1 MLAGAGGPVSNPLER
16 IADFD
21 LSEEQRLV
29 RATVR
34 EFAEKELLPHVER
47 YEREGRYP
55 LEQIAKL
62 PALGLMAPMIPER
75 YGGSKT
81 DVVTYGIICEEL
93 ARADWVVASVVS
105 VSNSLVA
112 GSILRWGNEAQKEK
126 WLPAIAAGDCITS
139 ACLTEPGGGTDLG
152 NMKTTATRVPGG
164 WRING
169 TKVFISHAAHA
180 GLFFVVASI
189 DLAKRHKGVTAL
201 LVEPRASEGI
211 TIGAFPM
218 RTLKRDNVAEVHF
231 KDVFVPE
238 ANLLGEP
245 GGGFPVLGSALDM
258 GRYSVAARCIG
269 QAQRCTDLSIAYAR
283 EREAFGQKIGEFQ
296 MIQQKIAD
304 MICRTEGARGVV
316 YRLGRMKDA
325 GVERASMEASLAK
338 LLASEA
344 ATQNA
349 LDAIQIHG
357 GYGVTDEYEVGRLL
371 LEAKVLEIGEGTSE
385 LHRKLIAEHA
395 LGLRSQ

>member
-1 MLAGAGGPVSNPLER
+1 LSNPLER

-21 LSEEQRLV
+21 LTEEQRLV

-47 YEREGRYP
+47 YEREERYP
-55 LEQIAKL
+55 LELIAKL
-62 PALGLMAPMIPER
+62 PALGLMGPLIPEQ
-75 YGGSKT
+75 YGGSKS

-93 ARADWVVASVVS
+93 ARGDWVVASVVS

-112 GSILRWGNEAQKEK
+112 GSILRWGTEAQKER
-126 WLPAIAAGDCITS
+126 WLPRIASGDCICS

-152 NMKTTATRVPGG
+152 NLKTTATRVPGG
-164 WRING
+164 WRLSG

-180 GLFFVVASI
+180 GLFFVVASV
-189 DLAKRHKGVTAL
+189 DLAKKHKGVTAL
-201 LVEPRASEGI
+201 LVDPRASEGI
-211 TIGAFPM
+211 EIRPFPM

-231 KDVFVPE
+231 KDVFVPDE
-238 ANLLGEP
+238 NLLGEP

-269 QAQRCTDLSIAYAR
+269 HAERAIELSIAYAR

-304 MICRTEGARGVV
+304 MICRTEGARGMV

-325 GVERASMEASLAK
+325 GIERASMEASLAK
-338 LLASEA
+338 LMASEA
-344 ATQNA
+344 ATRNA

-357 GYGVTDEYEVGRLL
+357 GYGVSSEYEVGRLL

-385 LHRKLIAEHA
+385 LHRKLVAEHV
-395 LGLRSQ
+395 LGLRNQ